1 MMAAWK
7 DKHKAEFQPYSSDLT
22 TRGLGNLKESD
33 SLERQAILYAFFVK
47 RFSVFYHSR
56 KIEVTLIIN
65 NKNKMKKVTIK
76 VTVSDSELTEALS
89 HLTKEDLKK
98 IITEEEINRKRA
110 LKIAAAYGLEFEV
123 RTCIDLIGMTP
134 TEALAEWDLL

>member
-1 MMAAWK
+1 
-7 DKHKAEFQPYSSDLT
+7 
-22 TRGLGNLKESD
+22 
-33 SLERQAILYAFFVK
+33 
-47 RFSVFYHSR
+47 
-56 KIEVTLIIN
+56 
-65 NKNKMKKVTIK
+65 MKKVTIK

-89 HLTKEDLKK
+89 YLTKEDLKK

-123 RTCIDLIGMTP
+123 RTCMDLVGMTH

>member
-1 MMAAWK
+1 MK
-7 DKHKAEFQPYSSDLT
+7 KST
-22 TRGLGNLKESD
+22 
-33 SLERQAILYAFFVK
+33 
-47 RFSVFYHSR
+47 
-56 KIEVTLIIN
+56 II
-65 NKNKMKKVTIK
+65 KVTI
-76 VTVSDSELTEALS
+76 SDSKLTEAFN

-123 RTCIDLIGMTP
+123 RTCIDLVGMTP

>member
-1 MMAAWK
+1 
-7 DKHKAEFQPYSSDLT
+7 
-22 TRGLGNLKESD
+22 
-33 SLERQAILYAFFVK
+33 
-47 RFSVFYHSR
+47 
-56 KIEVTLIIN
+56 
-65 NKNKMKKVTIK
+65 MKKVTIK
-76 VTVSDSELTEALS
+76 VTVSNSELTEALS

-123 RTCIDLIGMTP
+123 RTCMDLVGMTP

>member
-1 MMAAWK
+1 MK
-7 DKHKAEFQPYSSDLT
+7 KST
-22 TRGLGNLKESD
+22 
-33 SLERQAILYAFFVK
+33 
-47 RFSVFYHSR
+47 
-56 KIEVTLIIN
+56 II
-65 NKNKMKKVTIK
+65 KVTI
-76 VTVSDSELTEALS
+76 SDSKLTEAFN

-123 RTCIDLIGMTP
+123 RTCMDLIGMTP

>member
-1 MMAAWK
+1 
-7 DKHKAEFQPYSSDLT
+7 
-22 TRGLGNLKESD
+22 
-33 SLERQAILYAFFVK
+33 
-47 RFSVFYHSR
+47 
-56 KIEVTLIIN
+56 
-65 NKNKMKKVTIK
+65 MKKSTIIK
-76 VTVSDSELTEALS
+76 ITISDSELTEAFS

-123 RTCIDLIGMTP
+123 RTCMDLVGMTP

>member
-1 MMAAWK
+1 
-7 DKHKAEFQPYSSDLT
+7 
-22 TRGLGNLKESD
+22 
-33 SLERQAILYAFFVK
+33 
-47 RFSVFYHSR
+47 
-56 KIEVTLIIN
+56 
-65 NKNKMKKVTIK
+65 MKKVTIK

-123 RTCIDLIGMTP
+123 RTCMDLVGMTP

>member
-1 MMAAWK
+1 
-7 DKHKAEFQPYSSDLT
+7 
-22 TRGLGNLKESD
+22 
-33 SLERQAILYAFFVK
+33 
-47 RFSVFYHSR
+47 
-56 KIEVTLIIN
+56 
-65 NKNKMKKVTIK
+65 MKKVTIK
-76 VTVSDSELTEALS
+76 VTIFDSELTEAFS
-89 HLTKEDLKK
+89 HLTKEDFKK